1 MVKSRITVNLEATLL
16 EFARNLSANNGF
28 EKSYALE
35 FLIRKGLV
43 LLSLNI
49 PDATYIPSERKKVIK
64 CLTLN
69 EDIYNKIKEISEK
82 RKIFAEKYLHFRK
95 KKEMLKKSKISYIVN
110 ELLYY
115 GKLSVE
121 YGL

>member
-1 MVKSRITVNLEATLL
+1 MAKDRLTVNLEANLL
-16 EFARNLSANNGF
+16 EFARNLSTNNGF
-28 EKSYALE
+28 KEQYTLE
-35 FLIRKGLV
+35 FLIKKGLM

-49 PDATYIPSERKKVIK
+49 PDISYQPSENKKIVK
-64 CLTLN
+64 CLTLSK
-69 EDIYNKIKEISEK
+69 DTYNKIREISRK
-82 RKIFAEKYLHFRK
+82 RRIFAEKYLHFGK